1 MKVRNEFVTPIAIRK
16 TARGNGGKLRAREI
30 VIRDT
35 LFGCRPGINPVI
47 IPIIIPRIRKT
58 IKLNI
63 LEKGILK
70 LNMINFYYCIRYY
83 LYLLCSKYYGDDFM
97 FGGMNPRQMQKMMK
111 QMGISQ
117 EEVAAEEV
125 IIKQADKDLV
135 ISEPNVVKVMM
146 GGQETFQIVGK
157 ISERAREAFSKEDV
171 QMIMDQ
177 TGATSDEAASALKS
191 EGDIAKAILKI
202 KG

>member
-1 MKVRNEFVTPIAIRK
+1 
-16 TARGNGGKLRAREI
+16 
-30 VIRDT
+30 
-35 LFGCRPGINPVI
+35 
-47 IPIIIPRIRKT
+47 
-58 IKLNI
+58 
-63 LEKGILK
+63 
-70 LNMINFYYCIRYY
+70 
-83 LYLLCSKYYGDDFM
+83 M